1 MRNIIRKGIAL
12 LLLAGAGAWAVP
24 AAAQD
29 IRITRGADKTY
40 AEQYMAKIEFVSDCD
55 KLEFSENTGVTM
67 SAPQKING
75 KYVYSAT
82 LDVADGGSLSFMVWR
97 RGSVD
102 KKQLDVSLEE
112 NMWASFNVE
121 VTELPLKIESIEVT
135 APHMTH
141 ATAQMALVSVVS
153 NNDGLHLE
161 LLKDGAKAT
170 NAKMDNVLQKQDG
183 SFEYLF
189 HVDLNGVPATAS
201 YSMNLSV
208 GDNPEVKAFAIGT
221 LAQKD
226 GMELTVSVK
235 QEASCFQH
243 SESLA
248 ENAFI
253 NGLYRDAYFAYKDAL
268 ECKDKQDE
276 AVIKKKMRNSAILA
290 NAKKRVM
297 EHVEKAETFRQSGQM
312 DSCMFYYQDAN
323 QYAAAILKMNSND
336 SYCTKLRRDF
346 SRIRQDLP
354 RVVSGKVVDR
364 AKLDLNKKNLPM
376 ANVYVVLCK
385 YAIKDKKVMK
395 VQVYEPDMGKIVDT
409 KTLAKTD
416 ADGRF
421 EVFVPWN
428 TDYAF
433 YGLHFVADESEVG
446 ITGLKSARYIPTNAD
461 IQQGV
466 VVYFV
471 PSRSINRN

>member
-1 MRNIIRKGIAL
+1 MRNVIRKGIAL

-153 NNDGLHLE
+153 NNEGLHLE

-170 NAKMDNVLQKQDG
+170 NAKILVL
-183 SFEYLF
+183 Y
-189 HVDLNGVPATAS
+189 
-201 YSMNLSV
+201 
-208 GDNPEVKAFAIGT
+208 
-221 LAQKD
+221 
-226 GMELTVSVK
+226 
-235 QEASCFQH
+235 EA
-243 SESLA
+243 A
-248 ENAFI
+248 
-253 NGLYRDAYFAYKDAL
+253 
-268 ECKDKQDE
+268 
-276 AVIKKKMRNSAILA
+276 
-290 NAKKRVM
+290 
-297 EHVEKAETFRQSGQM
+297 
-312 DSCMFYYQDAN
+312 
-323 QYAAAILKMNSND
+323 
-336 SYCTKLRRDF
+336 
-346 SRIRQDLP
+346 P
-354 RVVSGKVVDR
+354 
-364 AKLDLNKKNLPM
+364 
-376 ANVYVVLCK
+376 
-385 YAIKDKKVMK
+385 
-395 VQVYEPDMGKIVDT
+395 
-409 KTLAKTD
+409 
-416 ADGRF
+416 
-421 EVFVPWN
+421 
-428 TDYAF
+428 
-433 YGLHFVADESEVG
+433 
-446 ITGLKSARYIPTNAD
+446 
-461 IQQGV
+461 
-466 VVYFV
+466 
-471 PSRSINRN
+471 